1 MTKISILGDSYS
13 TFKGYEKEEYDYW
26 YPNPEQGV
34 VNVEETWWHMLCAEM
49 DLELVN
55 NCSYS
60 GSTVCNTGY
69 GGEDS
74 SYSSFITRLDNDLRD
89 CKSDIIIIFGGTNDF
104 WAGSPVG
111 EIKLEDFTSQDLKSF
126 APAFYYMIKKIIEYN
141 KDTKIYNVI
150 NDEIPKYLT
159 SIMEEVCDKYSINT
173 ISLTDI
179 DKING
184 HPTKKGMYQIK
195 EQIKSNIK

>member
-126 APAFYYMIKKIIEYN
+126 APAFKKLLSIIKILRFIMSLMMRYLNILLALWKRF
-141 KDTKIYNVI
+141 VI
-150 NDEIPKYLT
+150 NIVL
-159 SIMEEVCDKYSINT
+159 I
-173 ISLTDI
+173 LFL
-179 DKING
+179 
-184 HPTKKGMYQIK
+184 
-195 EQIKSNIK
+195 